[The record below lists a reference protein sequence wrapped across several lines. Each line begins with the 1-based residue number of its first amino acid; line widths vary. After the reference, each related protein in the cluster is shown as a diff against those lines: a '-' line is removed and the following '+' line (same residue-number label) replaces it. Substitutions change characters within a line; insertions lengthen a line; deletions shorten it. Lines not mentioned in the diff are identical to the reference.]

1 MQSHS
6 TVFAYLLRSG
16 LLHNSVQEKTIFRAI
31 FRGENA
37 VDGIHPGVEYLAI
50 LANIRSCPHTHRP
63 LPATHTARRYVTRR
77 GGHCHS

>member
-6 TVFAYLLRSG
+6 ICLFIAHWITTQFCTS
-16 LLHNSVQEKTIFRAI
+16 KTIFSAI

-63 LPATHTARRYVTRR
+63 LPATHTARRYFTRI
-77 GGHCHS
+77 GGH